1 MLYRKEPQMQIP
13 CKPCSRDD
21 ITAEATKCCKTCKDP
36 EPLCDVCAQRH
47 TLRKGNKQHEMT
59 DDLQQFFDHTSE

>member
-1 MLYRKEPQMQIP
+1 MQIS
-13 CKPCSRDD
+13 CKSCFRET

-47 TLRKGNKQHEMT
+47 TLKEGNKEHEMT
-59 DDLQQFFDHTSE
+59 DDLQQFFDPNSE